1 MAITDINPNNFNE
14 TFEKYYNSLPTEN
27 IPGMTEPAINYIDSP
42 VGFMMRQNNPTKGF
56 LDQQINYRALNQGT
70 PEATAKFLTR
80 NNFPIPQNLQGID
93 TRSFLD
99 KTKDTFGKGLD
110 IGKKGLNMGKQGLL
124 AALGLATNLPL
135 GILGMLP
142 ERDPRQNALD
152 DFYGNQYG
160 LTSSGSVASG
170 IMKGYN
176 PVSGGLFGTDTN
188 YGLGGAIDKRIA
200 RIQKTLDKQRKDKN
214 RKESVALQQRI
225 KDLEK
230 LQAREAAVLNK
241 AGQIAAQK
249 GADEGVSGGGRGSRR
264 GDADISN
271 SARGGFATDDTAGF
285 F

>member
-124 AALGLATNLPL
+124 TALGFATGLPL

-152 DFYGNQYG
+152 DFYGDQYG
-160 LTSSGSVASG
+160 LTSTGSVASG

-200 RIQKTLDKQRKDKN
+200 RIQKTLKKK
-214 RKESVALQQRI
+214 KSAALQQRVRDLQELKVREDKALADARALAQANKEI
-225 KDLEK
+225 KSQGYRDYGQGAAS
-230 LQAREAAVLNK
+230 QATQRSYEAPD
-241 AGQIAAQK
+241 GSYG
-249 GADEGVSGGGRGSRR
+249 GASTQDYGGGE
-264 GDADISN
+264 
-271 SARGGFATDDTAGF
+271 
-285 F
+285 